1 MRRTVKLEHLIEN
14 NEVAGFKFAVIG
26 VIYAVLLGFAV
37 IVVWEKLHDAEAAAV
52 KEASGVITVGRLAG
66 GLGETEASAVR
77 QSLTAYGQSVIEDE
91 WPAMAQGRASP
102 KASRALNALY
112 ATVLAIEPRTPRE
125 SAAMG
130 ALLTQLD
137 VITDGRRI
145 RLMLASGVVP
155 GVLWAVLFGGGL
167 ATLSFTFFFGTRS
180 VRAQAVMSGILA
192 ATVFMALLVVIVLNY
207 PFAGPVQVEPDILE
221 SALNGFLDG
230 H

>member
-1 MRRTVKLEHLIEN
+1 M
-14 NEVAGFKFAVIG
+14 
-26 VIYAVLLGFAV
+26 
-37 IVVWEKLHDAEAAAV
+37 
-52 KEASGVITVGRLAG
+52 
-66 GLGETEASAVR
+66 R
-77 QSLTAYGQSVIEDE
+77 QSLTAYGRSVIDDE
-91 WPAMAQGRASP
+91 WPAMARGQASP

-167 ATLSFTFFFGTRS
+167 ATLSFTFSSARAAS
-180 VRAQAVMSGILA
+180 VRRR
-192 ATVFMALLVVIVLNY
+192 
-207 PFAGPVQVEPDILE
+207 
-221 SALNGFLDG
+221 
-230 H
+230 